1 MDEAVRAAIA
11 AEVDV
16 DEAVA
21 NSVAYNYTSHDAI
34 PHDSSTVER
43 ANFTAGAE
51 APTYDYTSH
60 VEHPQDPP
68 AADEFTSR
76 PLGKVCPPG
85 QELTGRWTRE
95 EQERF
100 MEGLERYGKEWKKV
114 AAVVET
120 RFQKKLSKA
129 FSNPNG
135 EVSVED
141 FNGAMESVGGRNRLR
156 VTEAELQRFRKFHTM
171 FSSRG
176 NRL

>member
-1 MDEAVRAAIA
+1 MSEIPLPPPENEPSPVAGMPLPESILPTTEQEEQAISDAMDEAVRAAIA

-43 ANFTAGAE
+43 ANLTAGAE

-68 AADEFTSR
+68 AADETTR

-100 MEGLERYGKEWKKV
+100 IEGLERYGKEWKKV

-120 RFQKKLSKA
+120 R
-129 FSNPNG
+129 
-135 EVSVED
+135 
-141 FNGAMESVGGRNRLR
+141 
-156 VTEAELQRFRKFHTM
+156 
-171 FSSRG
+171 
-176 NRL
+176 